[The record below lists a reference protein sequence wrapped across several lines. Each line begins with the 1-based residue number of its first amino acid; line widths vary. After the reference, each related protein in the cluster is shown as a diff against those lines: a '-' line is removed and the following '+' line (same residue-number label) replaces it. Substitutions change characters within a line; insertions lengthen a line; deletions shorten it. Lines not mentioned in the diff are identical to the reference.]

1 MNATAPQPAPL
12 PAPGSLAFGLQL
24 PVQAQSTLFAEP
36 WERAAGP
43 AELAAVAVA
52 ADEAGFDYVGVC
64 DHVAIPQRLAPAMG
78 TVWYDTVA
86 TLGWLAARTTS
97 TRLLSH
103 VFNITYRHPLL
114 TAKAFATLD
123 ALSGG
128 RVILGAGAGH
138 VPEEF
143 AALGVDFARRGRLLD
158 AGLAGVAAALRDEF
172 PTVAGSEILGLDGS
186 LGQAPRPVQSPRP
199 PIWVGGSSPAAVR
212 RAARYEGWLP
222 QGTPRGE
229 MRPLVELFAKE
240 RAAAG
245 LEAPAAI
252 GTVTEWLYVGDPGW
266 DVDRP
271 CVSGAPARLAEN
283 LREYAALGVTHLQ
296 VRFPSRTPAELVD
309 QVAAFG
315 AEVGPLLAP

>member
-1 MNATAPQPAPL
+1 MTSTAPQPAPP
-12 PAPGSLAFGLQL
+12 PAPGSLAFGMQL
-24 PVQAQSTLFAEP
+24 PIQAQSTLFTEP

-43 AELAAVAVA
+43 TELAAVAVA
-52 ADEAGFDYVGVC
+52 ADTAGFDYVGVC
-64 DHVAIPQRLAPAMG
+64 DHVAIPRRLAPAMG

-86 TLGWLAARTTS
+86 TLGWLAARTS
-97 TRLLSH
+97 RTRLLSH

-114 TAKAFATLD
+114 TVKAFATLD

-172 PTVAGSEILGLDGS
+172 PTVDGSSIPGLDGD

-229 MRPLVELFAKE
+229 MRPLVELFGKE

-245 LEAPAAI
+245 LAAPAAI
-252 GTVTEWLYVGDPGW
+252 GTVTEWLYVGTPSW

-271 CVSGAPARLAEN
+271 CVTGSPTRLAEN

-296 VRFPSRTPAELVD
+296 VRFPSRTLAELVD
-309 QVAAFG
+309 QVTAFG
-315 AEVGPLLAP
+315 TEVGPLLAG

>member
-1 MNATAPQPAPL
+1 MAY
-12 PAPGSLAFGLQL
+12 GLQL
-24 PVQAQSTLFAEP
+24 PVQAQSALFTEP

-43 AELAAVAVA
+43 AELAAVAAA
-52 ADEAGFDYVGVC
+52 ADAAGFDYVGVC
-64 DHVAIPQRLAPAMG
+64 DHVAIPQRLAAAMS

-86 TLGWLAARTTS
+86 TLGWLAAQTTR

-103 VFNITYRHPLL
+103 VFNVTYRHPLL
-114 TAKAFATLD
+114 TSKAFATLD

-128 RVILGAGAGH
+128 RVVLGVGAGH

-143 AALGVDFARRGRLLD
+143 AALGVDFHQRGQLLD
-158 AGLAGVAAALRDEF
+158 DSLAGIDAALRDEF
-172 PTVAGSEILGLDGS
+172 ALTDPAGGG

-222 QGTPRGE
+222 QGTPREG
-229 MRPLVELFAKE
+229 MRPLVELFARE

-245 LEAPAAI
+245 IETPAAV

-266 DVDRP
+266 DVNRP
-271 CVSGAPARLAEN
+271 CVAAPPEKLAEN

-296 VRFPSRTPAELVD
+296 VRFPSRSLTELTD
-309 QVAAFG
+309 QLTAFG
-315 AEVGPLLAP
+315 AEVGPLLGG